1 MVISLGDLL
10 LVISTSKMIGDL
22 DWTWL
27 IRKCYLVGVVK
38 KFNVGLEKKEERFNV
53 IMLGENKKE
62 DSI

>member
-1 MVISLGDLL
+1 
-10 LVISTSKMIGDL
+10 MIGDL